1 MPDRARRAGAV
12 LRRPDLVLRH
22 HGHEVWCPL
31 CRVRFRSFKD
41 DWNRPNALCWLCG
54 SHERHRAQWLLFD
67 AARSCS
73 PAAARCCTSR
83 PSTCLRTRLTR
94 VDKRNAIRYD
104 TGDLNP
110 AGVDLQLDITAL
122 ALPDDAYDAVLCS
135 HVLEH
140 VDDDRAALRELRRVT
155 APGGWCLV
163 MVPLDT
169 EREHTYEDPAITTP
183 EHRRVAYWQDD
194 HVRLYGRDVVDR
206 IAASGF
212 AVEVSACA
220 RHSATRRCATRACW
234 TPTGSCSAAEFR
246 TASRAQETG

>member
-1 MPDRARRAGAV
+1 MRVPDRARRAGAV

-67 AARSCS
+67 E
-73 PAAARCCTSR
+73 R
-83 PSTCLRTRLTR
+83 PELFAGRRALLHFAPEYCLRTRLTR
-94 VDKRNAIRYD
+94 VAKRHAIRYD
-104 TGDLNP
+104 TGDLDP
-110 AGVDLQLDITAL
+110 TGVDLQLDITAL
-122 ALPDDAYDAVLCS
+122 ALPDAAYDAVLCS

-140 VDDDRAALRELRRVT
+140 VEDDRAALRELRRVT
-155 APGGWCLV
+155 ARDGWCLV

-169 EREHTYEDPAITTP
+169 GREQTYEDPAITTP
-183 EHRRVAYWQDD
+183 EQRRVAYWQED

-212 AVEVSACA
+212 AVEVIRPREAFGDETMRRA
-220 RHSATRRCATRACW
+220 RLLDSDWILLCR
-234 TPTGSCSAAEFR
+234 
-246 TASRAQETG
+246 